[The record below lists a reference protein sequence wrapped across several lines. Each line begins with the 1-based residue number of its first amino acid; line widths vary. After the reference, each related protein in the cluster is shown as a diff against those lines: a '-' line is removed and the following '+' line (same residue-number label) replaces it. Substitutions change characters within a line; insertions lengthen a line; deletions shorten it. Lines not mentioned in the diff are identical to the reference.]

1 MCTAGTDFIVQL
13 KDAHRWLLTTK
24 HRLRGVDN
32 SILDIK
38 GVLIVDIKCSSGRTT
53 EILYVCDKVKGIYL
67 SQTALKR
74 MHIIDKNFPST
85 AIKISAISDFERL
98 DTSPAI
104 LAAKE
109 NSDLA
114 PCGCPIRSPCPPL
127 PDKIPFPATPEHR
140 EPLEKCHRHRQT

>member
-38 GVLIVDIKCSSGRTT
+38 GALIVDIKCSSGRTT

-67 SQTALKR
+67 ETIDSFVVNSNFCEPSC
-74 MHIIDKNFPST
+74 IIMKCF
-85 AIKISAISDFERL
+85 IKISDFFSCMDVWMPYPLTVPTVARK
-98 DTSPAI
+98 I
-104 LAAKE
+104 L
-109 NSDLA
+109 
-114 PCGCPIRSPCPPL
+114 
-127 PDKIPFPATPEHR
+127 FPATPEHR
-140 EPLEKCHRHRQT
+140 EPLEKCHRHCQT